1 MPGSSQVP
9 PATHQEKISAWRK
22 LLAQGRAS
30 LHQAY
35 LSNPSASI
43 LLNSHSHLVD
53 QLLNL
58 VWKEIGLPETTALIA
73 VGGYGR
79 GQLYP
84 HSDVDILILLPS
96 NPDADL
102 NQKLELLVGTL
113 WDMGLE
119 VGHSVRTIEECL
131 EEAAKDVT
139 VQTNLLEARRLT
151 GNRALFNEL
160 DQSIHGELDQRTFFE
175 AKFLEQQQRYTRFH
189 DTAYNLE
196 PNIKESPGG
205 LRDLQNIIWISH
217 GCGLGNTWMELARQ
231 SMITPGEARQIRR
244 HEKVLE
250 NIRIRLHY
258 LAKRREDRL
267 LFDYQTALAQQFGL
281 SDKPPRRAS
290 ERLMQN
296 YYRTAKA
303 ISLLNEILLQNLRAR
318 IFPRLHFTP
327 KQINARFR
335 ISGNLLDA
343 TAEDVFEREP
353 SAILECFLL
362 MQQYSELKGMTA
374 CTLRALWRAKELIT
388 TSFRRDP
395 VNRATFM
402 EILRQPRGVTHEL
415 RRMNQYGILGRY
427 IPAFGR
433 IVGQMQ
439 HDLYHLYTVDEHTLM
454 VLRNV
459 RRFTVP
465 EFAHE
470 FPLCSRLINSF
481 EHLEVLYLAALFHD
495 IAKGR
500 GGDHSSLGKVDARRF
515 CKLHELNKEDTDL
528 VCWLV
533 AQHLAFSATAQKQ
546 DLSDPAVITGF
557 AARMRNQRYLDA
569 LYLLTVADIRGT
581 SPKVWNAWKGKLL
594 EDLYRATQHQLSG
607 TVSTPDI
614 YLQTKQIEAQNILRL
629 YAIKENAQ
637 ADLWSKLDVGYF
649 LRHDTQEIAWHAR
662 LLYSHVNSHTP
673 IVRARLSRI
682 GQGLQVLIYTRD
694 QDDLFARICGFFE
707 RTDYNIVEAKIHTTH
722 HGYALDSFLVL
733 DEANRAAHYR
743 DLISY
748 VEFELA
754 QQLTQNAPLDE
765 PVRGRLSRH
774 LKHFPIIPEVS
785 IRPDEKGVYHVLSIT
800 AGDQPGLLS
809 RIARV
814 LVERKIHLHTAKIN
828 TLGGRAEDMF
838 LIEGDVLRE
847 PKTLIQLETDLI
859 RTLNLVS

>member
-1 MPGSSQVP
+1 MLDSSQVP
-9 PATHQEKISAWRK
+9 ATSPANIAEWRK

-30 LHQAY
+30 LREAY
-35 LSNPSASI
+35 LSKSASSV
-43 LLNSHSHLVD
+43 LLTNHSQLVD
-53 QLLNL
+53 HILGLI
-58 VWKEIGLPETTALIA
+58 WKKIDFPETIALVA

-79 GQLYP
+79 AQLYP
-84 HSDVDILILLPS
+84 YSDVDVLILLPDDS
-96 NPDADL
+96 DVSL
-102 NQKLELLVGTL
+102 NRKLEQLIGTL
-113 WDMGLE
+113 WDTGLE
-119 VGHSVRTIEECL
+119 VGHSIRTIQECM

-139 VQTNLLEARRLT
+139 VQTNLLEARLLVGSQT
-151 GNRALFNEL
+151 LFRQM
-160 DQSIHGELDQRTFFE
+160 DQKIHGELDQRAFFE
-175 AKFLEQQQRYTRFH
+175 AKFIEQQQRHTRFH

-217 GCGLGNTWMELARQ
+217 GCGLGNTWVELARQ
-231 SMITPGEARQIRR
+231 SLITMNEARQIRR

-267 LFDYQTALAQQFGL
+267 LFDYQTALAQQFDL
-281 SDKPPRRAS
+281 SDKPARRAS
-290 ERLMQN
+290 ERLMQS

-303 ISLLNEILLQNLRAR
+303 ISLLNEILLQNLRGR
-318 IFPRLHFTP
+318 IFPDLHFTP
-327 KQINARFR
+327 KPINARFR

-353 SAILECFLL
+353 SAILESFLL
-362 MQQYSELKGMTA
+362 MQQHSELKGMTA
-374 CTLRALWRAKELIT
+374 STLRALWRAKDLIT
-388 TSFRRDP
+388 TAFRRDP
-395 VNRATFM
+395 VNRTTFM
-402 EILRQPRGVTHEL
+402 KIMRQPGGLTHEL

-481 EHLEVLYLAALFHD
+481 ARPEVLYLAALFHD

-500 GGDHSSLGKVDARRF
+500 GGDHSTLGKVDAQRF
-515 CKLHELNKEDTDL
+515 CRLHGLDKEDTSL
-528 VCWLV
+528 VTWLV
-533 AQHLAFSATAQKQ
+533 GQHLAFSATAQKQ
-546 DLSDPAVITGF
+546 DLSDPDVIAGF
-557 AARMRNQRYLDA
+557 TAKISNQRYLDA

-594 EDLYRATQHQLSG
+594 EDLYHATQRELSG
-607 TVSTPDI
+607 TASSPDI
-614 YLQTKQIEAQNILRL
+614 YLQTKQIEAQGILRL
-629 YAIKENAQ
+629 YAIRENAQ
-637 ADLWSKLDVGYF
+637 TELWSKLDVGYF
-649 LRHDTQEIAWHAR
+649 LRHDTQDIAWHAR
-662 LLYSHVNSHTP
+662 LLFSHVNSSVP
-673 IVRARLSRI
+673 VVRTRLSQI

-707 RTDYNIVEAKIHTTH
+707 RTDYTIVEAKIHTTH
-722 HGYALDSFLVL
+722 HGYALDSFLVM

-748 VEFELA
+748 VEFELS
-754 QQLTQNAPLDE
+754 QQLAQNAPLSE
-765 PVRGRLSRH
+765 PVCGRLSRH

-785 IRPDEKGVYHVLSIT
+785 IRPDEKGAYHVLSIT

-814 LVERKIHLHTAKIN
+814 LVKHKIHLHTAKIN
-828 TLGGRAEDMF
+828 TLGERAEDMF
-838 LIEGDVLRE
+838 LIEGAVLRE
-847 PKTLIQLETDLI
+847 PKTLLHLETDLI
-859 RTLNLVS
+859 KTLHLAT

>member
-1 MPGSSQVP
+1 MLS
-9 PATHQEKISAWRK
+9 ATHQEKISAWRK
-22 LLAQGRAS
+22 QLAQGRVS
-30 LHQAY
+30 LHQLYLHNHSSATL
-35 LSNPSASI
+35 LSN
-43 LLNSHSHLVD
+43 HSHLVD
-53 QLLNL
+53 QLLNQI
-58 VWKEIGLPETTALIA
+58 WKDIGLPDSTALIA

-79 GQLYP
+79 NQLYP
-84 HSDVDILILLPS
+84 HSDVDVLILLS
-96 NPDADL
+96 SASDADL
-102 NQKLELLVGTL
+102 NQKLEQLISAL

-119 VGHSVRTIEECL
+119 VGHSVRTVEECM

-139 VQTNLLEARRLT
+139 VQTNMLEARLLA
-151 GNRALFNEL
+151 GNQALFNLL
-160 DQSIHGELDQRTFFE
+160 DQRIHGELDQRAFFE

-217 GCGLGNTWMELARQ
+217 GCGLGNTWMELAHQ

-244 HEKVLE
+244 HEKILE

-267 LFDYQTALAQQFGL
+267 LFDYQAALAQQLDL

-290 ERLMQN
+290 ERLMQQ

-318 IFPRLHFTP
+318 IFPRLPFTP
-327 KQINARFR
+327 TPINARFR

-343 TAEDVFEREP
+343 ASEDVFERTP
-353 SAILECFLL
+353 SAILESFLL
-362 MQQYSELKGMTA
+362 MQQHSELKGMTA
-374 CTLRALWRAKELIT
+374 STLRALWRAKDLVT
-388 TSFRRDP
+388 TAFRRDP
-395 VNRATFM
+395 SNKAIFM
-402 EILRQPRGVTHEL
+402 QILRQPRGVTHEL

-454 VLRNV
+454 VLRNI

-481 EHLEVLYLAALFHD
+481 ERLEVLYLAALFHD

-515 CKLHELNKEDTDL
+515 CKSHDLDHEDSNL
-528 VCWLV
+528 VSWLV
-533 AQHLAFSATAQKQ
+533 ENHLTFSATAQKQ
-546 DLSDPAVITGF
+546 DLSDPDVITAF
-557 AARMRNQRYLDA
+557 AAKIHSQRYLDA

-594 EDLYRATQHQLSG
+594 EDLYKATQHYLSG
-607 TVSTPDI
+607 TASTPDI

-629 YAIKENAQ
+629 YAIQENAQ
-637 ADLWSKLDVGYF
+637 AELWSKLDVGYF

-662 LLYSHVNSHTP
+662 LLYPHVNSQVP
-673 IVRARLSRI
+673 IVRARLSQI

-707 RTDYNIVEAKIHTTH
+707 RTDYNIAEAKIQTTN
-722 HGYALDSFLVL
+722 HGYALDTFLVL

-754 QQLTQNAPLDE
+754 QQLARNAPLDE

-785 IRPDEKGVYHVLSIT
+785 IRPDEKGIYQALAIT

-814 LVERKIHLHTAKIN
+814 LVKHKIHLHTAKIN
-828 TLGGRAEDMF
+828 TLGERAEDMF
-838 LIEGDVLRE
+838 LIEGDVLRD
-847 PKTLIQLETDLI
+847 PKTLLQLETDLI
-859 RTLNLVS
+859 KVLNPAS